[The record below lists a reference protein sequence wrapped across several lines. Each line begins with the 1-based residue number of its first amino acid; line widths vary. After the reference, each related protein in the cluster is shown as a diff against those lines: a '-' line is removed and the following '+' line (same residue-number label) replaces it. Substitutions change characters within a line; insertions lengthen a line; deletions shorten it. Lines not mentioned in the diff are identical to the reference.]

1 MLEKCFLEEFGGLKW
16 SNGEG
21 HLLYAA
27 EKLLKKKEYYDTE
40 LDWTNEEKFLDS
52 NVVSELS
59 NVYFLTSR
67 RIFF

>member
-1 MLEKCFLEEFGGLKW
+1 MNVKKCFAEEFGGLKW

-27 EKLLKKKEYYDTE
+27 EKFVKKKEYYDAE

-52 NVVSELS
+52 NVVSEH
-59 NVYFLTSR
+59 NTAHFLDS
-67 RIFF
+67 ILH